1 MLSLQLVDLFIL
13 ISLSILL
20 GGLFGS
26 FATAMI
32 YRLPRNIPIAFGDK
46 SKQGGKGD
54 GAARSYCLRC
64 NHQLGFLDLIPMVS
78 YLFLKGR
85 CRHCGAA
92 YGRSYFLVE
101 CMSILLT
108 FAALFYYGLS
118 ASTLL
123 YVASI
128 PVLLSLIAIDLEHYI
143 LPNILVAALWC
154 LGAAA
159 QFIFSYTQDVMV
171 VAQSIALHSAIYA
184 AVALLIGFVFS
195 KILKKDALGLGD
207 VKFFAAAGVWLG
219 ISVLPAFMM
228 LAGGLGVLHGG
239 YMRLKHKDAIFPFGP
254 SLIIS
259 LGLCYIFK
267 DTIMLYFYG

>member
-143 LPNILVAALWC
+143 LPNMLVAALWC

-159 QFIFSYTQDVMV
+159 QFVFSDTQDVMV
-171 VAQSIALHSAIYA
+171 VAQNIALHSAIYA

-228 LAGGLGVLHGG
+228 LAGGFGVLHGG
-239 YMRLKHKDAIFPFGP
+239 YMRVKHKDAIFPFGP